1 MDKMKE
7 ILKTQLE
14 REVSNLLKLHTEHD
28 AFDEFINYL
37 ESYPELKKQFN
48 SEEISNIFPK
58 PKSIESVKEVDINEE
73 GDTTTSSEYT
83 DFDSYSLQDLKEFG
97 WLNDESL
104 RQQILSDPF
113 YKNIVI
119 PSIGDMPLDVK
130 NEIQLHSSHILGRC
144 NNPNDWREN
153 IQGLVYCFIRRQR
166 KSEKPNSKT
175 H

>member
-37 ESYPELKKQFN
+37 ESNPELKKQFN

-104 RQQILSDPF
+104 RKQILADPF
-113 YKNIVI
+113 YKKIVL

-130 NEIQLHSSHILGRC
+130 NEIFGVKIKK
-144 NNPNDWREN
+144 
-153 IQGLVYCFIRRQR
+153 F
-166 KSEKPNSKT
+166 
-175 H
+175 